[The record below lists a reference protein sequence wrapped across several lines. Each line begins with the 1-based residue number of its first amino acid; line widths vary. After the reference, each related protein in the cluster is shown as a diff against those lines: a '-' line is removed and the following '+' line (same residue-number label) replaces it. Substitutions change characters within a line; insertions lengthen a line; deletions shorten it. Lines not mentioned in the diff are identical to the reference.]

1 MPNPS
6 GEPLTTEV
14 NRIGDE
20 LQRAMEG
27 DPWHG
32 DSASAILRGVDARM
46 AAARPPGGAH
56 SIWEIVRHM
65 TAWTNEVARR
75 LDGHPPGEPQEGDW
89 PAPKGS
95 SEDDWQRDVATL
107 TDANRR
113 LIDKVRTIDEP
124 ALHAPPAE
132 RRDRESGSGMTHYLT
147 LHGLSQHHAYHAGQI
162 AILKR
167 IVSTASGLPDL

>member
-1 MPNPS
+1 MANNQL
-6 GEPLTTEV
+6 LTSEV
-14 NRIGDE
+14 ERIGDE
-20 LQRAMEG
+20 LQRALEG

-32 DSASAILRGVDARM
+32 DSASAILRGVTAQI

-75 LDGHPPGEPQEGDW
+75 LDGHAPGEPQEGDW
-89 PAPKGS
+89 PVPAGS
-95 SEDDWQRDVATL
+95 SADDWQRDVAAL

-113 LIDKVRTIDEP
+113 LIDKLRAIDEH
-124 ALHAPPAE
+124 ALHAPPVE
-132 RRDRESGSGMTHYLT
+132 RRDRESGSGMTHYMT

-167 IVSTASGLPDL
+167 IVAASERR